1 MLLLA
6 LGLVLLNGFFVATE
20 FALVKVRATR
30 LAQLAAQGNVSAA
43 IAHEMTS
50 HLDAYLSACQVGITL
65 ASLALGWVGEP
76 AFAGLLAP
84 LFVPLGKAGAALAH
98 VVSLA
103 VAFFTITVLHI
114 VVGEQAPK
122 ILALAR
128 PEAMV
133 LVVARPMRLFYRVF
147 YPFVNLLNRATRT
160 LLLPLGVTSGGGDG
174 HHSEEEARMILAE
187 SLAGGT
193 ESDTR
198 RRLVERAFEFS
209 QKRAR
214 QFMVPRADIVYL
226 DITSPLEENMETARR
241 MGFTRYPLV
250 RGALDNVLGIV
261 HIRDLTAGAGR
272 LRMSEDLLRVTRE
285 PLFVPESSPAD
296 VVLRQFQSRR
306 LHQAIVVDEY
316 GGTSGLVTLEDL
328 LEELIGSEIQDEF
341 DSGEAAPLLTLGGG
355 NYSVAG
361 GYALADLVALLEE
374 TLEDPDES
382 VTVGGYVQNRL
393 GRLGRV
399 GDVAELGERHA
410 LKVIETRQRRVLRVL
425 AGPRE
430 KILLQAPAAPE
441 IGRATAAAAMEAP

>member
-30 LAQLAAQGNVSAA
+30 LAQLAAQGNASAA
-43 IAHEMTS
+43 IAQEMVT

-65 ASLALGWVGEP
+65 ASLALGWIGEP
-76 AFAGLLAP
+76 AFAELLTP
-84 LFVPLGKAGAALAH
+84 LFAPLGKAAAPLTH
-98 VVSLA
+98 IVSVA
-103 VAFFTITVLHI
+103 VAFLIITVLHI

-128 PEAMV
+128 PEPMV
-133 LVVARPMRLFYRVF
+133 LIVAQPMRLFYRVF
-147 YPFVNLLNRATRT
+147 YPFVNLLNRATRV
-160 LLLPLGVTSGGGDG
+160 LLAPLGVSGGGGEG

-187 SLAGGT
+187 SLAGGGDS
-193 ESDTR
+193 ENR

-214 QFMVPRADIVYL
+214 QFMVPRADIVFL
-226 DITSPLEENMETARR
+226 DITMPLAENMETARR

-250 RGALDNVLGIV
+250 KGALDNVVGIV

-272 LRMSEDLLRVTRE
+272 LRSSEDLVRVARE
-285 PLFVPESSPAD
+285 PLFLPESSPAD

-341 DSGEAAPLLTLGGG
+341 DSGEAPPLLALGGG
-355 NYSVAG
+355 SYSVAG
-361 GYALADLVALLEE
+361 GYALADLVDLLEE
-374 TLEDPDES
+374 TLDDPDEA

-399 GDVAELGERHA
+399 GDVVELGERHA
-410 LKVIETRQRRVLRVL
+410 LQVLETRQRRVLRVL
-425 AGPRE
+425 TGPRE
-430 KILLQAPAAPE
+430 RILPQVSSGERPPTE
-441 IGRATAAAAMEAP
+441 AAASPATFD